1 MRRDALLRVGGWA
14 AVIAGVLRVAAS
26 FTSSLGSDVERQ
38 SLYFIIDLLLLIAV
52 FAAYLQVQEIVGGWG
67 AAGFLT
73 TVVGI
78 LLVRSS
84 RAVPGLDLYPA
95 GALAVALGW
104 AVLGLASWRAG
115 TASVFVPLLFVLSV
129 VIAIVGQVVA
139 SSSSALVASG
149 VIFGAAVVGVGRQ
162 VLAAVPTNR

>member
-115 TASVFVPLLFVLSV
+115 TASVFVPLLLVLSV
-129 VIAIVGQVVA
+129 VIAIIGQVVA

-162 VLAAVPTNR
+162 VLATVPTNR